1 MDNNEVKILI
11 DGNCMEVLEPMEII
25 SSRNGRSHTYRT
37 KLGWCIVGPVTTS
50 RNKGSVKW
58 HRIAVKDVASGKMAL
73 HHFVLDDEPKV
84 EDTDIKEMVNV
95 L

>member
-1 MDNNEVKILI
+1 MVDRIHT
-11 DGNCMEVLEPMEII
+11 
-25 SSRNGRSHTYRT
+25 GRSQDGV
-37 KLGWCIVGPVTTS
+37 LWGPITTS

-95 L
+95 LQ

>member
-1 MDNNEVKILI
+1 M
-11 DGNCMEVLEPMEII
+11 
-25 SSRNGRSHTYRT
+25 
-37 KLGWCIVGPVTTS
+37 
-50 RNKGSVKW
+50 
-58 HRIAVKDVASGKMAL
+58 KDVASGKMAL